1 MKVCCIIGL
10 QIIPPSA
17 QQQLLS
23 AAGIPTGIKDRPP
36 GQRSGAQ
43 AKKQE
48 DKKMP
53 VVEELIRAEQDGTIS
68 FGNYTLGQKA
78 KKSDFEYEGD
88 IYKVKTFYEITKLER
103 NDMFVYESVPGT
115 VAEHFK
121 VSDEGVE
128 FLVEGAK
135 DAQITV
141 QLEDD
146 TNYEVYVDGA
156 AVGSMKT
163 NMSGKL
169 SVSVELEEGTAVT
182 VKAVKR
188 V

>member
-36 GQRSGAQ
+36 GQRSGVQ

-48 DKKMP
+48 DK
-53 VVEELIRAEQDGTIS
+53 
-68 FGNYTLGQKA
+68 KA

-146 TNYEVYVDGA
+146 TDYEVYVDGA

-169 SVSVELEEGTAVT
+169 SVSVELEEATAVT